1 MTGGEPSWLR
11 MAGALALGIVAATAL
26 SAQDWWR
33 GPEPRFAP
41 ERKPDRAFSFCRLYY
56 DRVRRE
62 AGGQGWRTDYPQADI
77 NLMIRLA
84 DLTKVGISRDSFDV
98 PNHYVVR
105 LTDRA
110 LYNCPFVMAADVGT
124 MGLSPEEAEGLRTW
138 LLKGG
143 FLWVDDFWGE
153 AAWEH
158 WTREIAQVLPPD
170 DYPIHDLPLDDAIF
184 STLYH
189 VERVPQITSIQ
200 FWRRYGGTTTSE
212 RYDSDVPHARAIR
225 DAAGR
230 IMVLMTHNT
239 DIADAW
245 EREGEDE
252 AFFFQFAHDG
262 YAVGI
267 NVVLHAMTH

>member
-1 MTGGEPSWLR
+1 MRWRAP
-11 MAGALALGIVAATAL
+11 ALIAAVAATAGVV

-33 GPEPRFAP
+33 GVEPTPAP
-41 ERKPDRAFSFCRLYY
+41 ETPVDRDFTFCRLYY
-56 DRVRRE
+56 STVRRE

-77 NLMIRLA
+77 NLMVRLA
-84 DLTKVGISRDSFDV
+84 EFTPIRISRGPDGE

-110 LYNCPFVMAADVGT
+110 LFNCPFLMAADVGT
-124 MGLSPEEAEGLRTW
+124 MGLSPEEAVALRGW

-153 AAWEH
+153 RAWAQWQDQIAA
-158 WTREIAQVLPPD
+158 VLPPGE
-170 DYPIHDLPLDDAIF
+170 YPIRDIPLDDPIF
-184 STLYH
+184 STLYA

-200 FWRRYGGTTTSE
+200 YWRRVGGSTTSE
-212 RYDSDVPHARAIR
+212 RGFESEIPHARAIR
-225 DAAGR
+225 DPAGR
-230 IMVLMTHNT
+230 ILVLMTHNT

-252 AFFFQFAHDG
+252 DFFFAFAHDG

>member
-1 MTGGEPSWLR
+1 MRGWWLL
-11 MAGALALGIVAATAL
+11 AGLGALALATAL
-26 SAQDWWR
+26 AAQDWWS
-33 GPEPRFAP
+33 GPEPAFAP
-41 ERKPDRAFSFCRLYY
+41 EEVPDRGFTFCRAYY

-62 AGGQGWRTDYPQADI
+62 AGGQGWRTDYPMADI
-77 NLMIRLA
+77 NLMVRLA
-84 DLTKVGISRDSFDV
+84 DLTTAGISRNASGE
-98 PNHYVVR
+98 PTHYVVR
-105 LTDRA
+105 FTDRA
-110 LYNCPFVMAADVGT
+110 LFSCPFVMASDVGT
-124 MGLSPEEAEGLRTW
+124 MGLSPDEAQGLRTY

-143 FLWVDDFWGE
+143 FLWVDDFWGD
-153 AAWEH
+153 AAWDQ
-158 WTREIAQVLPPD
+158 WVRQIATVLPPD
-170 DYPIHDLPLDDAIF
+170 EYPILDLPPDDPIYSA
-184 STLYH
+184 LYT
-189 VERVPQITSIQ
+189 VARVPQITSIQ

>member
-1 MTGGEPSWLR
+1 MTAGRRSW
-11 MAGALALGIVAATAL
+11 ALLAALGAVGLATAL
-26 SAQDWWR
+26 FAQDWWR
-33 GPEPRFAP
+33 GPEPRYAP
-41 ERKPDRAFSFCRLYY
+41 EAFPDRGFTFCRLYY

-62 AGGQGWRTDYPQADI
+62 AGGQGWRTDYPWADI
-77 NLMIRLA
+77 NLMVRLA
-84 DLTKVGISRDSFDV
+84 ELTPVGISRDSSGG

-110 LYNCPFVMAADVGT
+110 LFNCPFVMAADVGT
-124 MGLSPEEAEGLRTW
+124 IGLSPEEIEGLRAY

-158 WTREIAQVLPPD
+158 WAATIAQVLPPGE
-170 DYPIHDLPLDDAIF
+170 YPIQDLPSHDPIF
-184 STLYH
+184 SALY
-189 VERVPQITSIQ
+189 RVDRLPQITSIQ
-200 FWRRYGGTTTSE
+200 FWRRWGGTTTSE
-212 RYDSDVPHARAIR
+212 RGFESEMPHARAIR
-225 DAAGR
+225 DPAGR

-267 NVVLHAMTH
+267 NVVIHAMTH

>member
-1 MTGGEPSWLR
+1 MMRSGLLTTL
-11 MAGALALGIVAATAL
+11 LGLSVTAAV

-33 GPEPRFAP
+33 GPEPTFAP
-41 ERKPDRAFSFCRLYY
+41 ETPPDRAFTYCRVYY
-56 DRVRRE
+56 DRVRMER
-62 AGGQGWRTDYPQADI
+62 GGQGWRTDYPWADI

-84 DLTKVGISRDSFDV
+84 DLTKVAISRNATGD

-110 LYNCPFVMAADVGT
+110 LFNCPFLMASDVGT
-124 MGLSPEEAEGLRTW
+124 MGLTPEEIQGLRTY
-138 LLKGG
+138 LQKGG
-143 FLWVDDFWGE
+143 FLWVDDFWGD
-153 AAWEH
+153 AAWDH
-158 WTREIAQVLPPD
+158 WAGQIAQVLPPD
-170 DYPIHDLPLDDAIF
+170 EYPIHDLAMDDPIF
-184 STLYH
+184 SSLYN
-189 VERVPQITSIQ
+189 VSRIPQITSIQ
-200 FWRRYGGTTTSE
+200 FWRQRGGSTTSE
-212 RYDSDVPHARAIR
+212 RGFESETPHARVIR
-225 DAAGR
+225 DAHGR
-230 IMVLMTHNT
+230 ILVLMTHNT

>member
-1 MTGGEPSWLR
+1 MTRRGVL
-11 MAGALALGIVAATAL
+11 GALAVVALVSSVAA
-26 SAQDWWR
+26 QDRWQWR
-33 GPEPRFAP
+33 VREPRLP
-41 ERKPDRAFSFCRLYY
+41 PPTPTDRAFTFCRVMY

-62 AGGQGWRTDYPQADI
+62 PGGQGWWTDYPQADI
-77 NLMIRLA
+77 NLMARLA
-84 DLTKVGISRDSFDV
+84 DLTKVGISRDQNGE
-98 PNHYVVR
+98 PNHYTVP
-105 LTDRA
+105 LTDPA
-110 LYNCPFVMAADVGT
+110 LFTCPFVMAADVGT
-124 MGLSPEEAEGLRTW
+124 MGLSPEEAAWLRTY

-158 WTREIAQVLPPD
+158 WSREIAKVLPPD
-170 DYPIHDLPLDDAIF
+170 EYPIRDIPLEDPIF
-184 STLYH
+184 SALYN

-200 FWRRYGGTTTSE
+200 FWRTWGGTTTSE
-212 RYDSDVPHARAIR
+212 RYDSEVPHARAIR

-230 IMVLMTHNT
+230 ILILMTHNT